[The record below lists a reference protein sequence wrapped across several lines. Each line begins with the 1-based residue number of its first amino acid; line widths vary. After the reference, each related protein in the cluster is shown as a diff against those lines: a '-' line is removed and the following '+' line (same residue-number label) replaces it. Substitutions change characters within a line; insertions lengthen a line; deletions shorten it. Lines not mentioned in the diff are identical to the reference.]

1 MKNKLLVSVF
11 AMVAAFAFTSC
22 ESKSKVMDVCDDLIK
37 QSLHKSARSLVEL
50 DGQTLTITEFEFLG
64 GVNDNRMVHRAISFG
79 NGVYEPKKV
88 DTLVYE
94 YGEWL
99 ENNTKYSLYVTPPT
113 GEKYTLWYQGNAFLT
128 SDGKAIGGE
137 GTATTARVE
146 KWEKVLNTLPNTAW
160 ETLYRGEFVMD
171 SVYRDSIRKT
181 WIPEEYRV
189 KYDTFKIFDH
199 MDTLSADTTCLFRY
213 EFNRD
218 ADSKKTT
225 GRYYSKGVRSTYDRE
240 EQKELIL
247 IETEIEGSFDW
258 FFGDVSS
265 DSKFLI
271 TALSNTEGVDDQK
284 LSISKY
290 KLDSIGKPEEF
301 LLGGFTYKP
310 VTLP

>member
-113 GEKYTLWYQGNAFLT
+113 GEPYTLWYQGNAFLT

-137 GTATTARVE
+137 GTNNTARVE
-146 KWEKVLNTLPNTAW
+146 KWEKVINTLPNTAW
-160 ETLYRGEFVMD
+160 EFLFKDEFVMD
-171 SVYRDSIRKT
+171 SVFRDSIRVT
-181 WIPEEYRV
+181 LIPPMSF
-189 KYDTFKIFDH
+189 KFDTLKIFDH

-225 GRYYSKGVRSTYDRE
+225 GRLYMKGIRSTYNRE
-240 EQKELIL
+240 TKQAEVVK
-247 IETEIEGSFDW
+247 ETESEVAFNW
-258 FFGDVSS
+258 YFADVSS

-271 TALSNTEGVDDQK
+271 TALSNTEGVDDQNF
-284 LSISKY
+284 SISKY
-290 KLDSIGKPEEF
+290 KLDSIGLPKEF
-301 LLGGFTYKP
+301 MLGGVTYTS
-310 VTLP
+310 VVLP